1 MNLAFRR
8 RSATEDQPTFL
19 AGLAGAIGWAPGSR
33 VLKPL

>member
-1 MNLAFRR
+1 MNLVFRR

-19 AGLAGAIGWAPGSR
+19 TGLAGAIGWAPGSR

>member
-1 MNLAFRR
+1 MNLVLRR

-19 AGLAGAIGWAPGSR
+19 TGLAGAIGWAPGSR